1 MKKYLPEFSNE
12 YDELFDVHIVG
23 VKWLGLG
30 VVRWFDYEPK
40 GIELR
45 FKQARYTLA
54 VILNKLAQVIIG

>member
-1 MKKYLPEFSNE
+1 MKKYLPKFSNGYSE
-12 YDELFDVHIVG
+12 CFAVHIVG
-23 VKWLGLG
+23 VEWLGLA

-40 GIELR
+40 GIALR